1 MKISE
6 IELPSNKRFGLFFT
20 AVFLLLSAYLFWV
33 QYTNLGT
40 IFCIIGI
47 VFGLVTLIKPNL
59 LLPLNKMW
67 MRFGLLL
74 GMIISPIVLGVLFFG
89 MFTPMAIAMRLMGR
103 DELRLKKQN
112 IDSFWKKRKED
123 DQNNRS
129 FVQQY

>member
-1 MKISE
+1 
-6 IELPSNKRFGLFFT
+6 
-20 AVFLLLSAYLFWV
+20 
-33 QYTNLGT
+33 
-40 IFCIIGI
+40 
-47 VFGLVTLIKPNL
+47 
-59 LLPLNKMW
+59 MW